1 MKTCLN
7 YVAALSALLLG
18 NATMASETRVI
29 INLSD
34 QRASLAQQGRI
45 TLVSPI
51 ATGKP
56 GWSTPT
62 GSFSIFNKDI
72 DHRSRSFGSVFDA
85 YGRVVNSNAT
95 PSSYVPR
102 GGHYRPASMPY
113 FMEFSTA
120 VGMHAGYLPGYP
132 ASHGCVRMPR
142 DLAAL
147 FFERVQ
153 IGTPVTV
160 IGSTHNLA
168 RVRRALPILP
178 TGSYV
183 LGQR

>member
-18 NATMASETRVI
+18 NASMASETRVI

-34 QRASLAQQGRI
+34 QRASLVQQGRI

-102 GGHYRPASMPY
+102 GGHYRPAPMPY

-120 VGMHAGYLPGYP
+120 GGLHARYPPRYP
-132 ASHGCVRMPR
+132 ASHRCARTPR
-142 DLAAL
+142 DLSAL
-147 FFERVQ
+147 FFRRVHM
-153 IGTPVTV
+153 GTPATV
-160 IGSTHNLA
+160 VGSTHTLG

-178 TGSYV
+178 AGSYV

>member
-1 MKTCLN
+1 MKTCFIYLIL
-7 YVAALSALLLG
+7 LSALLLRSQVL
-18 NATMASETRVI
+18 ASETRVI

-34 QRASLAQQGRI
+34 QKVSLVQQGRI

-51 ATGKP
+51 ASGKP

-62 GSFSIFNKDI
+62 GNFKIFNKDV
-72 DHRSRSFGSVFDA
+72 DHQSQSFGLVVDA

-95 PSSYVPR
+95 PSSHVPR
-102 GGHYRPASMPY
+102 GCHYQPAPMPY
-113 FMEFSTA
+113 FMEFSPA

-132 ASHGCVRMPR
+132 ASHGCVRMPA

-147 FFERVQ
+147 FFHQVH

-160 IGSTHNLA
+160 VGSTDNLS
-168 RVRRALPILP
+168 RVRRALP
-178 TGSYV
+178 V
-183 LGQR
+183 LRTASFAVGQR